1 MPNQGKSQRKCTTY
15 FYPFVV
21 DSSFVVFKG
30 KCCSVGVYEHIYNSE
45 IFSMEIVRYWVFQ
58 VQHTFQYL
66 QGQNHAERYRNLG
79 IAPFEAADA
88 IEDAIS
94 STSCWLGYG
103 LASLDLV
110 FFM

>member
-1 MPNQGKSQRKCTTY
+1 
-15 FYPFVV
+15 
-21 DSSFVVFKG
+21 
-30 KCCSVGVYEHIYNSE
+30 
-45 IFSMEIVRYWVFQ
+45 MEIVRYWVFQ

-110 FFM
+110 CFYVVFFSVSTLQPTLLLPFEKGGAERRKNVRA